1 MEKIPMTRAGH
12 AQLDEELRELKAV
25 ERPAV
30 IRAIA
35 EAREHGDLSENAEYH
50 AAREKQSFIEGR
62 IAELESVVPSSEVID
77 VSKMTGD
84 QVRFGAYVTIVD
96 EESEDEKTYR
106 IVGQYEADMKKG
118 SISISSPLARALLG
132 KSVGDSVEVPA
143 PGGAR
148 SVEAALG
155 QDLRPGIDHVG
166 RRVRHRVGEDLERN
180 ARLFQQIG
188 QFRYRTAVAHIRI
201 RHDQRPLDPQCREL
215 LRQQAYGA
223 LRKLDLRQVI
233 DQGHPVSSL
242 GWLIGFCAAASK
254 IRQLPEKRPLF
265 GKPLGTSRPACARS
279 PRHSS
284 SSASPRTKRRPP
296 PSVHVSPSAI
306 RNTFASARPPSL

>member
-1 MEKIPMTRAGH
+1 MQKFPITAEGLSR
-12 AQLDEELRELKAV
+12 LEEELKVLKSE

-35 EAREHGDLSENAEYH
+35 EARAHGDLSENAEYH

-77 VSKMTGD
+77 VSKMTGE

-148 SVEAALG
+148 SVE
-155 QDLRPGIDHVG
+155 I
-166 RRVRHRVGEDLERN
+166 
-180 ARLFQQIG
+180 
-188 QFRYRTAVAHIRI
+188 TAVRF
-201 RHDQRPLDPQCREL
+201 R
-215 LRQQAYGA
+215 
-223 LRKLDLRQVI
+223 
-233 DQGHPVSSL
+233 
-242 GWLIGFCAAASK
+242 
-254 IRQLPEKRPLF
+254 
-265 GKPLGTSRPACARS
+265 
-279 PRHSS
+279 
-284 SSASPRTKRRPP
+284 
-296 PSVHVSPSAI
+296 
-306 RNTFASARPPSL
+306 